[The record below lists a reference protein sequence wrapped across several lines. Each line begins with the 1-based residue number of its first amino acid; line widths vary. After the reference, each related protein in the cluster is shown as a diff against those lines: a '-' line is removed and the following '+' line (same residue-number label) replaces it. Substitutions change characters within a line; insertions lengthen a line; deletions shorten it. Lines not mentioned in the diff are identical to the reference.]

1 MVARTKRERV
11 RFAGTELVRRETPM
25 MMRRFILGILGS
37 VGVAALG
44 GGCMVGDGLDS
55 LSAES
60 NTAQVARQVDDFRAQ
75 LGEPNNG
82 VTPGAFPS
90 GRREINWDAV
100 PAAVTNLDGF
110 PAGFFNSNSPRG
122 ALLATPGS
130 GTRISDNNFADINP
144 SYADQF
150 GAFSPVK
157 TFAAIGSNQME
168 VTFRVPGTAE
178 VATVTGF
185 GAVFVDVDVT
195 SSSIEFFDLRG
206 DLVAVAS
213 PKKGKEGFSFAG
225 VVFDTAIIARVRLT
239 LGDAPIGPN
248 AFDVKDSGNQDLVVV
263 DDFLYG
269 EPQGTGQF
277 Q

>member
-1 MVARTKRERV
+1 MVARSKRERV
-11 RFAGTELVRRETPM
+11 RFAGNELAAGEM
-25 MMRRFILGILGS
+25 MMRRFLLGS
-37 VGVAALG
+37 IAVAALG

-122 ALLATPGS
+122 ALLSTPGS
-130 GTRISDNNFADINP
+130 GTRISDNNFADINA

-150 GAFSPVK
+150 GTFSPFK
-157 TFAAIGSNQME
+157 TFAAIGSNQMD

-185 GAVFVDVDVT
+185 GAVFCDVDVT
-195 SSSIEFFDLRG
+195 SSSIEFFNLRG
-206 DLVAVAS
+206 DLIAVAS

-225 VVFDTAIIARVRLT
+225 QVFDTAIIARVRLT

-248 AFDVKDSGNQDLVVV
+248 AFDLKDGGNSDLVVV

-269 EPQGTGQF
+269 EPQGTGIIQ
-277 Q
+277 